1 MTSVSRSQSAEPTP
15 SVSGTV
21 DRRKLYRFAGWG
33 AALGGVCYLLQPI
46 LVAVME
52 ATSSGPENVFLS
64 PTEIADVF
72 WQGPVEGAVF
82 TGVGIGL
89 LAAVLGVGRLVR
101 TGARDASPWWGVA
114 HVLGIVAACGWLL
127 LAGLSIGLYSSVAR
141 AMAEIGADEP
151 TMRVALHM
159 GSVVIAGVLALTA
172 VASASWLIGLG
183 RTGRRAGV
191 IGLPAAV
198 VALIAAAVC
207 LVPMLALSQPFG
219 VLATAPAFIVVGVS
233 MLRRSR

>member
-1 MTSVSRSQSAEPTP
+1 MTSVSHSQSAEPTP
-15 SVSGTV
+15 SVTGTV

-33 AALGGVCYLLQPI
+33 AALSGVCYFLQPI

-101 TGARDASPWWGVA
+101 TGAGTLRRG
-114 HVLGIVAACGWLL
+114 GRG
-127 LAGLSIGLYSSVAR
+127 AR
-141 AMAEIGADEP
+141 PGDRRRL
-151 TMRVALHM
+151 RVAP
-159 GSVVIAGVLALTA
+159 AGRAQHRPLQ
-172 VASASWLIGLG
+172 LG
-183 RTGRRAGV
+183 GARHGRDRGGRADHAG
-191 IGLPAAV
+191 GT
-198 VALIAAAVC
+198 
-207 LVPMLALSQPFG
+207 SYGQ
-219 VLATAPAFIVVGVS
+219 
-233 MLRRSR
+233 RRDRGYSL